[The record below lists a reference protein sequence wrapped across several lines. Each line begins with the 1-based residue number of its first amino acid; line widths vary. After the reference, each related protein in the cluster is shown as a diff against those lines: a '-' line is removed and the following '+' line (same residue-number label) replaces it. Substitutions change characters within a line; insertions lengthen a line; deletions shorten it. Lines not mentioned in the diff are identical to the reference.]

1 MITNKIDKKSYATR
15 TISILDET
23 GSIVVTLWQDHVREQ
38 NPLLVNIVSLI
49 RFSAFQARN
58 FNDDSNP
65 VIAFKAIKIHDF
77 NGCQSFSPT
86 TKTNFKINPVD
97 TERNEQLKQWFHEQH
112 PDTRKIANLS
122 IIQVSNQ
129 QGLNDF

>member
-49 RFSAFQARN
+49 RFSAF
-58 FNDDSNP
+58 
-65 VIAFKAIKIHDF
+65 
-77 NGCQSFSPT
+77 
-86 TKTNFKINPVD
+86 
-97 TERNEQLKQWFHEQH
+97 
-112 PDTRKIANLS
+112 
-122 IIQVSNQ
+122 
-129 QGLNDF
+129 